1 MHKLEAMFKLE
12 ALFKFDNFCI
22 INKIKYVLTG
32 TMALDMLGIPSN
44 PGDIDIKVYYL
55 KDEQRAK
62 LKELQFLSN
71 LENENYEG
79 KCYSFKIDEIK
90 VNAIVDNSEYDDKS
104 IIQILKNEHTINVQ
118 PVFSALKS
126 KMDLRREKDKTYM
139 LNLIAN
145 LAQL

>member
-22 INKIKYVLTG
+22 VNKIKYVLTG

-44 PGDIDIKVYYL
+44 PGDIDIKVYQL
-55 KDEQRAK
+55 TDAQIAK

-79 KCYSFKIDEIK
+79 QCYSFRIGEIK
-90 VNAIVDNSEYDDKS
+90 INAIVDNSEYESADVVQVS
-104 IIQILKNEHTINVQ
+104 KNEHLINVQ

-126 KMDLRREKDKTYM
+126 KMGLRREKDKTYM

>member
-12 ALFKFDNFCI
+12 ALYKLDNFCI
-22 INKIKYVLTG
+22 ANKIKYVLTG

-55 KDEQRAK
+55 KDEQRTK

-79 KCYSFKIDEIK
+79 LCYSFRIGEIK
-90 VNAIVDNSEYDDKS
+90 INAIVDNSEYESADV
-104 IIQILKNEHTINVQ
+104 IQVSKNEHLINVQ
-118 PVFSALKS
+118 PVISALKS
-126 KMDLRREKDKTYM
+126 KMDLRREKDKAYM